1 MSETQQDRTSRPRA
15 SNGTPIRQHG
25 PAIRALREKDGY
37 TQVDLAREVGMTQ
50 ANLWRIENEKAN
62 ARVSTL
68 HKIARVLRVP
78 VKTIMRELIEDDAA

>member
-1 MSETQQDRTSRPRA
+1 MSETQQDRTSRPRT

-68 HKIARVLRVP
+68 NKIARALRVP
-78 VKTIMRELIEDDAA
+78 VKTIMRELIEEDAA